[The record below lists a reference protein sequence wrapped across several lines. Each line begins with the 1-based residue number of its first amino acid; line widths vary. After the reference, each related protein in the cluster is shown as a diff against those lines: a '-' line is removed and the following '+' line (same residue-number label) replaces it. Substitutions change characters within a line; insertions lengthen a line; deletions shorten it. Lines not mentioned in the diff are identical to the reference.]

1 MDTFSI
7 CACHP
12 CAGAMLVCG
21 HVRSVGPRLGPQA
34 RNLRLLFMFRLC
46 FSCAFARS
54 SGPPLTPAEQGR
66 PPLGWPPSLFHR
78 PAYTRRY
85 GRHGAVH
92 GRGGMAKSGYFLDLC
107 VSSLRR
113 GHANLLCIVPILT
126 VDSRRSTETKLH
138 FGLQILIIL
147 ALNLTYGSRSKT
159 TSATS
164 FVTWLRGGD
173 C

>member
-34 RNLRLLFMFRLC
+34 RNLRLLFLFRLC

-66 PPLGWPPSLFHR
+66 PPLGWPPVSSTGLL
-78 PAYTRRY
+78 TR
-85 GRHGAVH
+85 GDMV
-92 GRGGMAKSGYFLDLC
+92 GMARCMADVEWQKVDTFSIYACHPCAGAMLIFS
-107 VSSLRR
+107 VSF
-113 GHANLLCIVPILT
+113 PILT
-126 VDSRRSTETKLH
+126 VDSRGSTE
-138 FGLQILIIL
+138 GQWQL
-147 ALNLTYGSRSKT
+147 AQ
-159 TSATS
+159 
-164 FVTWLRGGD
+164 
-173 C
+173 